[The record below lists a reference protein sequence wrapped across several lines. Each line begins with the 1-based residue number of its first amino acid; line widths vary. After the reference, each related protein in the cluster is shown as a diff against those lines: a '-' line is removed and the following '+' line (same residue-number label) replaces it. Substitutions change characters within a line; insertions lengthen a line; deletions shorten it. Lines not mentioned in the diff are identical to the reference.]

1 MKSVYK
7 CGLLGEKVD
16 YSRSPEIFEHIFA
29 CENIEGVW
37 RTVNCAKSELG
48 ACLDRL
54 RQESFNGLSVTI
66 PHKEAIIPFLDE
78 IDAVAG
84 SLGSVNSVLLRN
96 GRAIGYNTDTFGFVQ
111 PLLAD
116 AVRLKGKTAL
126 ILGSGGAA
134 RSASYSLTV
143 DCELAELVLAGRNQ
157 TRIDHTLTRL
167 KQALPKLKIRCVQWK
182 YEGRPRLADLLS
194 ESGLERPALIVNA
207 TPLGGPNQKIIP
219 DKAIFASVPSTTVYY
234 DLNYN
239 DDNGLVI
246 AAQENGMR
254 TLDGLPM
261 LIHQALR
268 SYYLWTGH
276 QVPFAEIYARMREHA
291 D

>member
-84 SLGSVNSVLLRN
+84 SLGSVNSVLL
-96 GRAIGYNTDTFGFVQ
+96 
-111 PLLAD
+111 
-116 AVRLKGKTAL
+116 
-126 ILGSGGAA
+126 
-134 RSASYSLTV
+134 
-143 DCELAELVLAGRNQ
+143 
-157 TRIDHTLTRL
+157 
-167 KQALPKLKIRCVQWK
+167 
-182 YEGRPRLADLLS
+182 
-194 ESGLERPALIVNA
+194 
-207 TPLGGPNQKIIP
+207 
-219 DKAIFASVPSTTVYY
+219 
-234 DLNYN
+234 
-239 DDNGLVI
+239 
-246 AAQENGMR
+246 
-254 TLDGLPM
+254 
-261 LIHQALR
+261 
-268 SYYLWTGH
+268 
-276 QVPFAEIYARMREHA
+276 
-291 D
+291 

>member
-1 MKSVYK
+1 MNSVYK

-29 CENIEGVW
+29 SENIEGVW

-54 RQESFNGLSVTI
+54 RQEAFNGLSVTI

-84 SLGSVNSVLLRN
+84 FLGSVNSVLLRN

-116 AVRLKGKTAL
+116 AVRLKGKTTL

-157 TRIDHTLTRL
+157 TRMDHTLTRL

-194 ESGLERPALIVNA
+194 EANLERPALIVNA

-239 DDNGLVI
+239 NDNGLVI